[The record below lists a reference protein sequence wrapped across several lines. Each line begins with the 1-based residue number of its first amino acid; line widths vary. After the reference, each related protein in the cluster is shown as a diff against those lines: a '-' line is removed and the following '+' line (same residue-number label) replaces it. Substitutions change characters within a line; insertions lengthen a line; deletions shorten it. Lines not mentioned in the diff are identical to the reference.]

1 MQRKWIK
8 MSYALWL
15 FNGMVLSWQLSRHGN
30 FGYDT
35 QWFTSTLIKTSW
47 GELSHRVD
55 RTWHSW
61 IVKVLNI
68 YIQHILSKLILCVPQ
83 CHTVKPSSEQN
94 TLNDL
99 VTLWCVYK
107 TSISD
112 LLRCLIIQVRVY
124 LGESEQDM
132 TPAPLFFVDMYWI
145 IVMVHQHCDELPDTC
160 SEGPA
165 KGRELFITWLQR
177 ASKPHHKYMFPP
189 AMFLCNHFS
198 DRWWAL
204 WQPTQPF

>member
-61 IVKVLNI
+61 IVKVPNI

-132 TPAPLFFVDMYWI
+132 TPAPLFFCWHVLNHSDGSSALWWAPRHLLWRASQRQRTIYN
-145 IVMVHQHCDELPDTC
+145 LT
-160 SEGPA
+160 A
-165 KGRELFITWLQR
+165 KGKQ
-177 ASKPHHKYMFPP
+177 AS
-189 AMFLCNHFS
+189 S
-198 DRWWAL
+198 
-204 WQPTQPF
+204 